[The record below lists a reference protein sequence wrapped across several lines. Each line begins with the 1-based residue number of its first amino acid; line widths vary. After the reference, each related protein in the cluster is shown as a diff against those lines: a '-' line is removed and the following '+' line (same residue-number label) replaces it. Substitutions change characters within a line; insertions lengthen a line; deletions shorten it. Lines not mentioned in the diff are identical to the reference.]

1 MPKFLDVPSWYD
13 EYGKENSSIG
23 AQTISVDAG
32 TTVDISSL
40 SAGIY
45 KLKYVGDYI
54 QSGTV
59 TFALSSSLSITAQ
72 FMAAFQMDA
81 FNDSW
86 FELGEANLSMG
97 TNVWARMLTFHNMC
111 ISSNY
116 SDSVSNNM
124 TISPTIGRSFTLQLN
139 YMNSVSNMY
148 AATVVDAG
156 FSITLP
162 GVTNTQSSRS
172 IYAPTSAGATGQFL
186 VSNGSG
192 TPPKWAY
199 IMGDL
204 VSSANSL
211 SIPIRN
217 VTYASSSGMNWGIF
231 LRIMSSVTVNLS
243 VSGKSGTQLLQN
255 IYSFDGMIYHS
266 SGSRNLQIIGYRA
279 MSQTSAPSFYSYSTS
294 IQLSSADTSFNLSY
308 VDAPG
313 VLNCFYWET

>member
-1 MPKFLDVPSWYD
+1 MPKFLDAPSWYD
-13 EYGKENSSIG
+13 EYGKENLSIG

-81 FNDSW
+81 FNNSW
-86 FELGEANLSMG
+86 FELGEANLSIG

-162 GVTNTQSSRS
+162 GVTSTQSSRS
-172 IYAPTSAGATGQFL
+172 IYAPTVSGTAGQYLQSG
-186 VSNGSG
+186 GSG
-192 TPPKWAY
+192 EAPSWVDLNISSPTIFK
-199 IMGDL
+199 MGSGSSLMLSTIVPSTGGFGIVWCANNDDT
-204 VSSANSL
+204 VSIKSVSYKGFVFVYKVQ
-211 SIPIRN
+211 
-217 VTYASSSGMNWGIF
+217 VTSMDNWYWCGVESSGN
-231 LRIMSSVTVNLS
+231 LNQNSSNSSISIT
-243 VSGKSGTQLLQN
+243 
-255 IYSFDGMIYHS
+255 S
-266 SGSRNLQIIGYRA
+266 SGNMLYYISFPNRNG
-279 MSQTSAPSFYSYSTS
+279 
-294 IQLSSADTSFNLSY
+294 
-308 VDAPG
+308 
-313 VLNCFYWET
+313 